1 MQALVQPRWPKA
13 LRQLW
18 KFEGAADAMKSRSY
32 RLLLGMGLIM
42 VAGLARSQPARDP
55 LAPLPPRQTTSQ
67 PPPAILPPR
76 VAPAGL
82 FANITAL
89 GRSFDGIAGIS
100 VVSLTDGWQADYN
113 ATRLYPQQS
122 CSKLWV
128 AITAMDAVDRG
139 RLSLDDKVTL
149 GRDDLTLFHQPIS
162 AKILGNG
169 GHTTTLGTLLF
180 TAITESDNTAN
191 DKLMRSIG
199 GPQAVRDMIAAKGL
213 GSIRFYEGERAL
225 QSKIAGLIWSQ
236 SYSIGDAFY
245 KARSALP
252 ASVRKA
258 SFERYIAD
266 PYDGAAPHSV
276 ALALARLKR
285 GELLSPA
292 STKRLLATMG
302 STKTGA
308 LRVRAALKPGWRW
321 SHKTGTGQNF
331 QGRVGGINDIGILT
345 APDGSN
351 YAMAIMTIPNK
362 TDGAS
367 QDLMQAVTRAVI
379 ADHEARRGL

>member
-1 MQALVQPRWPKA
+1 MTSL
-13 LRQLW
+13 
-18 KFEGAADAMKSRSY
+18 SY
-32 RLLLGMGLIM
+32 RVVLALGLSAA
-42 VAGLARSQPARDP
+42 AGTASSHQDGRDP
-55 LAPLPPRQTTSQ
+55 LAPLPPSTAAVQ
-67 PPPAILPPR
+67 PPSLVLPPR
-76 VAPAGL
+76 IAPASL
-82 FANITAL
+82 RERVTAL
-89 GRSFDGIAGIS
+89 GRAFNGSAGIS
-100 VVSLTDGWQADYN
+100 VVSLSDGWQADYN
-113 ATRLYPQQS
+113 ATILFPQQS

-139 RLSLDDKVTL
+139 RISLNDKVTL

-199 GPQAVRDMIAAKGL
+199 GPQAVRDMISAKRL

-225 QSKIAGLIWSQ
+225 QSRIAGLIWSQ

-245 KARSALP
+245 KARGALP
-252 ASVRKA
+252 LAVRKA

-276 ALALARLKR
+276 ALSLARLKR
-285 GELLSPA
+285 GELLSAA
-292 STKRLLATMG
+292 STQRLLATMG
-302 STKTGA
+302 STKTGG
-308 LRVRAALKPGWRW
+308 LRVRAALKPGWKW
-321 SHKTGTGQNF
+321 SHKTGTGQDF

-345 APDGSN
+345 APDGTN
-351 YAMAIMTIPNK
+351 YAMAIMTVPNR
-362 TDGAS
+362 TGGEA
-367 QDLMQAVTRAVI
+367 QQLMQSVTRAVM

>member
-1 MQALVQPRWPKA
+1 MTPSS
-13 LRQLW
+13 
-18 KFEGAADAMKSRSY
+18 F
-32 RLLLGMGLIM
+32 RLSLGMGL
-42 VAGLARSQPARDP
+42 LAATGMAQGQPTRDP
-55 LAPLPPRQTTSQ
+55 LAPLPPGSVQAQPLRQPVQ
-67 PPPAILPPR
+67 PFPPR
-76 VAPAGL
+76 VAPANL
-82 FANITAL
+82 FNRITAL
-89 GRSFDGIAGIS
+89 GRAFNGSAGIS
-100 VVSLTDGWQADYN
+100 VASINEGWQADYN
-113 ATRLYPQQS
+113 ATTLFPQQS

-128 AITAMDAVDRG
+128 AITAMDSVDKG
-139 RLSLDDKVTL
+139 RISLNDRVTL

-199 GPQAVRDMIAAKGL
+199 GPQMVRDMISAKNL
-213 GSIRFYEGERAL
+213 GSIRFYDGERAL

-245 KARSALP
+245 KARNALP
-252 ASVRKA
+252 MSVRRA
-258 SFERYIAD
+258 SFERYVAD

-292 STKRLLATMG
+292 STQRLLATMG

-345 APDGSN
+345 APDGTN
-351 YAMAIMTIPNK
+351 YAMAIMTVPNR
-362 TDGAS
+362 TDGES
-367 QDLMQAVTRAVI
+367 QDLMQAVARAVI
-379 ADHEARRGL
+379 ADHEARRGI

>member
-1 MQALVQPRWPKA
+1 MTSLSVRWLVG
-13 LRQLW
+13 LGL
-18 KFEGAADAMKSRSY
+18 AAA
-32 RLLLGMGLIM
+32 
-42 VAGLARSQPARDP
+42 AGLAPAQPAARDP
-55 LAPLPPRQTTSQ
+55 LAPLPPGAATAPR
-67 PPPAILPPR
+67 PRPPALPPR
-76 VAPAGL
+76 IAPASL
-82 FANITAL
+82 RERLNSL
-89 GRSFDGIAGIS
+89 GRGFNGSAGIS
-100 VVSLTDGWQADYN
+100 VVSLSEGWQADYN
-113 ATRLYPQQS
+113 ATTLYPQQS

-139 RLSLDDKVTL
+139 RISLNDRVTL
-149 GRDDLTLFHQPIS
+149 GRNDLTLFHQPIS

-199 GPQAVRDMIAAKGL
+199 GPEAVREMIAAKNL
-213 GSIRFYEGERAL
+213 GSIRFYDGERAL

-245 KARSALP
+245 KARGALP
-252 ASVRKA
+252 SAVRKS

-276 ALALARLKR
+276 ALALARLKK

-292 STKRLLATMG
+292 STQRLLATMG
-302 STKTGA
+302 STKTGG
-308 LRVRAALKPGWRW
+308 LRVRAALKPGWKW

-351 YAMAIMTIPNK
+351 YAMAIMTVPNR
-362 TDGAS
+362 TDGEA
-367 QDLMQAVTRAVI
+367 QQLMQSVARAVM
-379 ADHEARRGL
+379 ADHEARRGT

>member
-1 MQALVQPRWPKA
+1 LA
-13 LRQLW
+13 QLW
-18 KFEGAADAMKSRSY
+18 KFEGAADAMTSLSY
-32 RLLLGMGLIM
+32 RVVLGL
-42 VAGLARSQPARDP
+42 GLAAAAGTANSQQGARDP
-55 LAPLPPRQTTSQ
+55 LAPLPPRTTITQ
-67 PPPAILPPR
+67 PPPLVVPPR
-76 VAPAGL
+76 IAPASL
-82 FANITAL
+82 RERVTAL
-89 GRSFDGIAGIS
+89 GRAFNGRAGIS
-100 VVSLTDGWQADYN
+100 VVSLSDGWQADYN
-113 ATRLYPQQS
+113 ATTLFPQQS

-139 RLSLDDKVTL
+139 RISLNDKVTL

-199 GPQAVRDMIAAKGL
+199 GPQAVRDMIAAKNL

-245 KARSALP
+245 KARGALP
-252 ASVRKA
+252 LAVRKA
-258 SFERYIAD
+258 SFERYVAD

-276 ALALARLKR
+276 ALSLARLKK
-285 GELLSPA
+285 GELLSAA
-292 STKRLLATMG
+292 STQRLLATMG
-302 STKTGA
+302 STKTGG

-345 APDGSN
+345 APDGTN
-351 YAMAIMTIPNK
+351 YAMAIMTVPNK
-362 TDGAS
+362 TDGES
-367 QDLMQAVTRAVI
+367 QELMQSVTRAVM

>member
-1 MQALVQPRWPKA
+1 MTSL
-13 LRQLW
+13 
-18 KFEGAADAMKSRSY
+18 SY
-32 RLLLGMGLIM
+32 RVVLGL
-42 VAGLARSQPARDP
+42 GLAAAAGTANSQQGVKDP
-55 LAPLPPRQTTSQ
+55 LAPLPPSTTVTQ
-67 PPPAILPPR
+67 PPSLVLPPR
-76 VAPAGL
+76 IAPASL
-82 FANITAL
+82 RERITAL
-89 GRSFDGIAGIS
+89 GRAFNGSAGIS
-100 VVSLTDGWQADYN
+100 VASLSDGWQADYN
-113 ATRLYPQQS
+113 ATTLFPQQS

-128 AITAMDAVDRG
+128 AIAAMDAVDRG
-139 RLSLDDKVTL
+139 RVRLDDKVTL

-199 GPQAVRDMIAAKGL
+199 GPQAVRDMITAKRL

-225 QSKIAGLIWSQ
+225 QSRIAGLIWSQ

-245 KARSALP
+245 KARGALP
-252 ASVRKA
+252 LSVRRA
-258 SFERYIAD
+258 SFERYVAD

-276 ALALARLKR
+276 ALSLARLKR
-285 GELLSPA
+285 GELLSAA
-292 STKRLLATMG
+292 STQRLLATMG
-302 STKTGA
+302 STKTGG
-308 LRVRAALKPGWRW
+308 LRVRAALKPGWKW

-345 APDGSN
+345 APDGTN
-351 YAMAIMTIPNK
+351 YAMAIMTVPNK
-362 TDGAS
+362 TDGES
-367 QDLMQAVTRAVI
+367 QELMQSITRAVM